1 MANGKQYSSE
11 GAGIATIVAAVVY
24 LTGCLPPPPAPT
36 LGRVPTG
43 AQHAQSLAPAQERRM
58 TLGVVQSTIREG
70 IDQAA
75 VATAL
80 GSPNI
85 VTTDAAG
92 NETWIYDKIST
103 ETSHSSSS
111 RAQAATDVRSVGGG
125 AGLGGLGLV
134 GGAAILG
141 GLAGVRGS
149 QTTGAFDSAG
159 EGSGARSQT
168 QRTLTVVIKFDEN
181 KLVSK
186 VSYNQSAF

>member
-1 MANGKQYSSE
+1 MWNIGNVAVLKYAHS
-11 GAGIATIVAAVVY
+11 AVIAATLIYVS
-24 LTGCLPPPPAPT
+24 GC
-36 LGRVPTG
+36 VPTQQPTA
-43 AQHAQSLAPAQERRM
+43 AQHAQTLAPAQERKL
-58 TLGVVQSTIREG
+58 TLGVVQSTVREG

-103 ETSHSSSS
+103 ETSHSGSN
-111 RAQAATDVRSVGGG
+111 RAQNFGVGGG
-125 AGLGGLGLV
+125 AG
-134 GGAAILG
+134 AG
-141 GLAGVRGS
+141 GLAGAVLALGGAGAGYSRG
-149 QTTGAFDSAG
+149 ANDSAG
-159 EGSGARSQT
+159 ASAQT
-168 QRTLTVVIKFDEN
+168 QRTLTVVIKFDAN

>member
-1 MANGKQYSSE
+1 MWRTENGTGLKS
-11 GAGIATIVAAVVY
+11 AGITTVVAAIVY
-24 LTGCLPPPPAPT
+24 LTGC
-36 LGRVPTG
+36 VPTQQPTA
-43 AQHAQSLAPAQERRM
+43 AQHAQTLAPAQERRL
-58 TLGVVQSTIREG
+58 TLGVVQSTVREG

-92 NETWIYDKIST
+92 NETWIYDKIAT
-103 ETSHSSSS
+103 ETSHSSSN
-111 RAQAATDVRSVGGG
+111 RAQNFGIAGG
-125 AGLGGLGLV
+125 AG
-134 GGAAILG
+134 AG
-141 GLAGVRGS
+141 GLAGAVLALGGAGAGYSRGANDA
-149 QTTGAFDSAG
+149 TGASA
-159 EGSGARSQT
+159 QT